1 MLSAYFCG
9 MSKGK
14 ITLVIVLMSLASVGL
29 MGFQYY
35 WIRNAIRINKERFDQ
50 NALQALGE
58 TVTILEK
65 GETSDVLLSKL
76 IKDPALKEIIFK
88 KIDPIE
94 LQIKT
99 TPTYT
104 RPSLVDTLLRA
115 PVPQVSSTFRRMLL
129 SRGLDISIL
138 SELETFFAY
147 MTPEVASRVF
157 TPDEMQILLQ
167 EKERQLEYLNKDQPF
182 VRESARPYTGI
193 VPQFNTQ
200 VNLSDDALDKIRKT
214 NIKIDLMNQAFDELA
229 EGQQAIMDRL
239 DTAVVRRL
247 LKSQL
252 LEKGISENFEL
263 GIQSEAGDLIAIGNL
278 LDPQILLVEGLQSKL
293 FPNDIL
299 GNDNFIYVYFPEKSS
314 HVFRQVWLPIS
325 SSLVFILVI
334 VLCFYYAIRVILRQK
349 ALSDTKNDFI
359 NNMTHEFKTPL
370 ATVSLA
376 VEALQDPELSN
387 QETFRGRYLGIIKEE
402 NKRLVGQVEKVLQ
415 AAALDKNEFNLKLET
430 LHLPSLIQ
438 ACIDQI
444 GLQVEN
450 RGGKIELQ
458 VDMQDPYLEG
468 DQFHLS
474 HIFNNLLDNA
484 TKYSPSNPTI
494 RVTVKEQGASVS
506 ILLQDQGIGMSREAV
521 KKIFEKFYRVPTGN
535 VHDVKGFG
543 LGLSYVK
550 TMVEAH
556 KGAISVQ
563 SELGKGSTFT
573 INLPK
578 KQ

>member
-1 MLSAYFCG
+1 
-9 MSKGK
+9 MSKSN
-14 ITLVIVLMSLASVGL
+14 ITLIIVLMSLASFGL

-50 NALQALGE
+50 NALQALSG
-58 TVTILEK
+58 TVAELEN
-65 GETSDVLLSKL
+65 GETSDVLLNKL
-76 IKDPALKEIIFK
+76 IKDPELKESIFK

-94 LQIKT
+94 LQINT
-99 TPTYT
+99 SRTYS
-104 RPSLVDTLLRA
+104 RPSLVDTLLLS

-129 SRGLDISIL
+129 SRGLDVSIL
-138 SELETFFAY
+138 SELENFFAY
-147 MTPEVASRVF
+147 MTPEVASSMF

-167 EKERQLEYLNKDQPF
+167 EKERQLEYLNQKQRFAREQP
-182 VRESARPYTGI
+182 RPYTGI
-193 VPQFNTQ
+193 VPQFNTE

-214 NIKIDLMNQAFDELA
+214 NIKIELMNQAFSELA

-239 DTAVVRRL
+239 DTAQLRRL

-252 LEKGISENFEL
+252 MEKGIIEDFEL
-263 GIQSEAGDLIAIGNL
+263 GIKPGEGELIGVGQL
-278 LDPQILLVEGLQSKL
+278 LDSQVLLREGLQSKL

-325 SSLVFILVI
+325 SSILFILVI
-334 VLCFYYAIRVILRQK
+334 IFCFYYAIRIILKQK
-349 ALSDTKNDFI
+349 ALSDIKNDFI

-387 QETFRGRYLGIIKEE
+387 QDTFRNRYLGIIREE
-402 NKRLVGQVEKVLQ
+402 NKRLVTQVEKVLQ
-415 AAALDKNEFNLKLET
+415 AAALDRNEFNLKLESI
-430 LHLPSLIQ
+430 HLPAMLQ
-438 ACIDQI
+438 ACMDQFA
-444 GLQVEN
+444 LQVEN
-450 RGGKIELQ
+450 RGGKLEFIG
-458 VDMQDPYLEG
+458 DMKDPYIVG
-468 DQFHLS
+468 DVFHLT
-474 HIFNNLLDNA
+474 HLFNNLLDNA
-484 TKYSPSNPTI
+484 NKYSPSNPKI
-494 RVTVKEQGASVS
+494 RVAVKEQGSEVQ
-506 ILLQDQGIGMSREAV
+506 ITLQDQGIGMSRDAV
-521 KKIFEKFYRVPTGN
+521 KKIFDKFYRVPTGN

-550 TMVEAH
+550 TMLEAH
-556 KGAISVQ
+556 HGTIQVQ

>member
-1 MLSAYFCG
+1 
-9 MSKGK
+9 MSKSN
-14 ITLVIVLMSLASVGL
+14 ITLIIVLMSLASFGL

-50 NALQALGE
+50 NALQALSE
-58 TVTILEK
+58 TVVELEK
-65 GETSDVLLSKL
+65 GETSDVLLNKL
-76 IKDPALKEIIFK
+76 IKDPELKESIFK

-94 LQIKT
+94 LQINT
-99 TPTYT
+99 NRTYT
-104 RPSLVDTLLRA
+104 RPSLVDTLVLS

-129 SRGLDISIL
+129 SRGMDVTIL
-138 SELETFFAY
+138 SELENFFAY
-147 MTPEVASRVF
+147 MTPEVASSLF

-167 EKERQLEYLNKDQPF
+167 EKERQLEYLNQKQRFAREQP
-182 VRESARPYTGI
+182 RPYTGI
-193 VPQFNTQ
+193 VPQFDTE

-214 NIKIDLMNQAFDELA
+214 NIKIELMNQAFSELA

-239 DTAVVRRL
+239 DTAQLRRL

-252 LEKGISENFEL
+252 LEKGITEDFEL
-263 GIQSEAGDLIAIGNL
+263 GIKQGEGDLIGVGQL
-278 LDPQILLVEGLQSKL
+278 LDPQVLLQEGLQSKL

-299 GNDNFIYVYFPEKSS
+299 GNDNFLYVYFPEKSS

-325 SSLVFILVI
+325 SSILFILVI
-334 VLCFYYAIRVILRQK
+334 IFCFYYAIRIILKQK
-349 ALSDTKNDFI
+349 ALSDIKNDFI

-387 QETFRGRYLGIIKEE
+387 QDTFRNRYLGIIREE
-402 NKRLVGQVEKVLQ
+402 NKRLVSQVEKVLQ
-415 AAALDKNEFNLKLET
+415 AAALDRNEFDLKLESI
-430 LHLPSLIQ
+430 HLPAMLQ
-438 ACIDQI
+438 ACMDQFA
-444 GLQVEN
+444 LQVEN
-450 RGGKIELQ
+450 RGGKIELICEMKDLY
-458 VDMQDPYLEG
+458 VVG
-468 DQFHLS
+468 DVFHLT
-474 HIFNNLLDNA
+474 HLFNNLLDNA
-484 TKYSPSNPTI
+484 NKYSPSNPKIT
-494 RVTVKEQGASVS
+494 VAVKEQGPEVQ
-506 ILLQDQGIGMSREAV
+506 ITLQDQGIGMSRDAV
-521 KKIFEKFYRVPTGN
+521 KKIFDKFYRVPTGN

-550 TMVEAH
+550 TMLEAH
-556 KGAISVQ
+556 HGTIQVQ

>member
-1 MLSAYFCG
+1 
-9 MSKGK
+9 
-14 ITLVIVLMSLASVGL
+14 MSLASFGL

-50 NALQALGE
+50 NALQALSG
-58 TVTILEK
+58 TVAELEK
-65 GETSDVLLSKL
+65 GETSDVLLNKL
-76 IKDPALKEIIFK
+76 IKDPELKESIFK

-94 LQIKT
+94 LQINT
-99 TPTYT
+99 SRTYS
-104 RPSLVDTLLRA
+104 RPSLVDTLLLS

-129 SRGLDISIL
+129 SRGLDVSIL
-138 SELETFFAY
+138 SELENFFAY
-147 MTPEVASRVF
+147 MTPEVASSMF

-167 EKERQLEYLNKDQPF
+167 EKERQLEYLNQKQRFAREQP
-182 VRESARPYTGI
+182 RPYTGI
-193 VPQFNTQ
+193 VPQFNTE

-214 NIKIDLMNQAFDELA
+214 NIKIELMNQAFSELA

-239 DTAVVRRL
+239 DTAQLRRL

-252 LEKGISENFEL
+252 MEKGIIEDFEL
-263 GIQSEAGDLIAIGNL
+263 GIKPGEGELIGVGQL
-278 LDPQILLVEGLQSKL
+278 LDSQVLLREGLQSKL

-299 GNDNFIYVYFPEKSS
+299 GNDNFIYVYFPEKST

-325 SSLVFILVI
+325 SSILFILVI
-334 VLCFYYAIRVILRQK
+334 IFCFYYAIRIILKQK
-349 ALSDTKNDFI
+349 ALSDIKNDFI

-387 QETFRGRYLGIIKEE
+387 QDTFRNRYLGIIREE
-402 NKRLVGQVEKVLQ
+402 NKRLVTQVEKVLQ
-415 AAALDKNEFNLKLET
+415 AAALDRNEFNLKLESI
-430 LHLPSLIQ
+430 HLPAMLQ
-438 ACIDQI
+438 ACMDQFA
-444 GLQVEN
+444 LQVEN
-450 RGGKIELQ
+450 RGGKLEFIG
-458 VDMQDPYLEG
+458 DMKDPYIVG
-468 DQFHLS
+468 DVFHLT
-474 HIFNNLLDNA
+474 HLFNNLLDNA
-484 TKYSPSNPTI
+484 NKYSPSNPKI
-494 RVTVKEQGASVS
+494 RVAVKEQGSEVQ
-506 ILLQDQGIGMSREAV
+506 ITFQDQGIGMSRDAV
-521 KKIFEKFYRVPTGN
+521 KKIFDKFYRVPTGN

-550 TMVEAH
+550 TMLEAH
-556 KGAISVQ
+556 HGTIQVQ

>member
-1 MLSAYFCG
+1 
-9 MSKGK
+9 MSKSN
-14 ITLVIVLMSLASVGL
+14 ITLIIVLMSLASFGL

-50 NALQALGE
+50 NALQAIAE
-58 TVTILEK
+58 TVAELEK

-76 IKDPALKEIIFK
+76 IKDPVLKETIFK
-88 KIDPIE
+88 KIDPID
-94 LQIKT
+94 LQINT
-99 TPTYT
+99 NRTYS
-104 RPSLVDTLLRA
+104 RPSLVDTLLLA
-115 PVPQVSSTFRRMLL
+115 PVVPQVSSTFRRMLQ
-129 SRGLDISIL
+129 SRGLDATIL
-138 SELETFFAY
+138 SELENFFAY
-147 MTPEVASRVF
+147 MTPEVASALF

-167 EKERQLEYLNKDQPF
+167 EKERQLEYLNQKQRF
-182 VRESARPYTGI
+182 ARESARPYTGI
-193 VPQFNTQ
+193 VPQFETK

-214 NIKIDLMNQAFDELA
+214 NIKIELMNQAFSELA

-239 DTAVVRRL
+239 DTAQLRRL
-247 LKSQL
+247 LKSQF
-252 LEKGISENFEL
+252 LEKGIAESFEL
-263 GIQSEAGDLIAIGNL
+263 GVKSGEEGKIIAVGEIVDSQVL
-278 LDPQILLVEGLQSKL
+278 LQEGLQSKL

-325 SSLVFILVI
+325 SSILFILVI
-334 VLCFYYAIRVILRQK
+334 IFCFYYAIRIILKQK
-349 ALSDTKNDFI
+349 ALSDIKNDFI

-387 QETFRGRYLGIIKEE
+387 QDSFRARYLGIIKEE

-415 AAALDKNEFNLKLET
+415 AAALDKKEFKLKIESI
-430 LHLPSLIQ
+430 HLPAMLQ
-438 ACIDQI
+438 ACVDQFT
-444 GLQVEN
+444 LQVEN
-450 RGGKIELQ
+450 RGGTIELIHRLEN
-458 VDMQDPYLEG
+458 PYLEG
-468 DQFHLS
+468 DVFHLT
-474 HIFNNLLDNA
+474 HLFTNLLDNA
-484 TKYSPSNPTI
+484 NKYSPSSPKI
-494 RVTVKEQGASVS
+494 RVEVA
-506 ILLQDQGIGMSREAV
+506 DQGSQLQITIQDEGVGMNREAV
-521 KKIFEKFYRVPTGN
+521 KKIFDKFYRVPTGN

-550 TMVEAH
+550 TMLEAH
-556 KGAISVQ
+556 KGDIQVQ

>member
-1 MLSAYFCG
+1 

-76 IKDPALKEIIFK
+76 IKDPVLKEIIFK

-104 RPSLVDTLLRA
+104 RPSLVDTLLRS

-138 SELETFFAY
+138 SELESFFAY

-167 EKERQLEYLNKDQPF
+167 EKERQLEYLNKDQSF
-182 VRESARPYTGI
+182 VRESARLYTGI
-193 VPQFNTQ
+193 VPQFNTE

-229 EGQQAIMDRL
+229 EGQRAIMDRL
-239 DTAVVRRL
+239 DTAVVRML

-263 GIQSEAGDLIAIGNL
+263 GIQSEEGDLIPIGNL
-278 LDPQILLVEGLQSKL
+278 LDPQVLLVEGLQSKL

-415 AAALDKNEFNLKLET
+415 AAALDKNEFNLKLEP
-430 LHLPSLIQ
+430 LHLPDLIQ
-438 ACIDQI
+438 TCIDQI
-444 GLQVEN
+444 GLQVES
-450 RGGKIELQ
+450 RGGKIELL
-458 VDMQDPYLEG
+458 VELQDPYLEG
-468 DQFHLS
+468 DHFHLS

-484 TKYSPSNPTI
+484 TKYSPSNPMI
-494 RVTVKEQGASVS
+494 RVTVKEQGTAVC
-506 ILLQDQGIGMSREAV
+506 ILLRDQGIGMSREAV
-521 KKIFEKFYRVPTGN
+521 KKIFDKFYRVPTGN